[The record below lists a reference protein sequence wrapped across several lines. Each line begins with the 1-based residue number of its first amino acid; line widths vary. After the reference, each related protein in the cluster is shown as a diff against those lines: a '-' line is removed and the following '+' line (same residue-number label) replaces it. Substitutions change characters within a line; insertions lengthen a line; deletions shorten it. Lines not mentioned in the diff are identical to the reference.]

1 MLASESCTWLFVV
14 RYSKIETKIVLP
26 NYSFINSF
34 VKFSIYVIVLMNIIN
49 AQIALPSFHG
59 AQKAHTAAS
68 SSGTQTFTYT
78 GSQQTFTVPSGVTS
92 LVIDIKGPS
101 GGENAVGS
109 TVSQGNHIPGLG
121 GRVQTTLTVT
131 AGTVIYLYVGGR
143 GSDASSSSAGA
154 GGWNGGGD
162 GAVLSQYR
170 GGGGGG
176 ASDLR
181 INGTSLSNRMVIAGG
196 GGGAA
201 FNYSAGGD
209 DGGDGGGLTG
219 ANGQSNNDA
228 SNGRGG
234 EGGTQSQGGDGGQYS
249 GSYSPG
255 TDGTLGVGGD
265 GGAGSS
271 GGGGGGGYYGGGG
284 GSWSGGGGGS
294 SYANSDNTSNTT
306 HTQGY
311 NDENGE
317 IIVTW

>member
-26 NYSFINSF
+26 NYSFINFF

-49 AQIALPSFHG
+49 AQIALPTFH
-59 AQKAHTAAS
+59 AVHKPHTTT

-109 TVSQGNHIPGLG
+109 TVSQGNHIPGVG
-121 GRVQTTLTVT
+121 GRVQTVT

-162 GAVLSQYR
+162 GAVRSQYR

-201 FNYSAGGD
+201 YNYGEGD

-219 ANGQSNNDA
+219 ANGQSNNNT

-234 EGGTQSQGGDGGQYS
+234 EGGTQSQGGDGGQYGS
-249 GSYSPG
+249 SYSPG

-265 GGAGSS
+265 GGASTS

-311 NDENGE
+311 NDGNGE